1 MLDYFLSYFE
11 ALFLTICHY
20 VRNVVMDV
28 SSYGRQ
34 FKIPI
39 GLLHVRGK

>member
-11 ALFLTICHY
+11 ALFLAICHY
-20 VRNVVMDV
+20 VGNVIMVV
-28 SSYGRQ
+28 SSYELK